1 MKKLICL
8 LLTLMLT
15 VLAAA
20 AEEEKTYNVWTMEKL
35 TGTSWNMDLDGDGT
49 ADAASVSYDLN
60 EYGDGAFTLTVN
72 GQSVKT
78 DGCSS
83 LYTDVYAM
91 KAGTMYYYYG
101 TLLFVS
107 EYGMSD
113 DLMTYCFFYTDGK
126 LMDAGRIPDIA
137 ANFIVSP
144 DGIITV
150 SERARHIGTWYYP
163 SEYMLARGLFYNE
176 EDFDEVY
183 AMCKIP
189 RDNYPMGM
197 IVKSR
202 VELQLLASRFDIA
215 PSLRIPADTQVILSS
230 SDDAAWLCVSSMDG
244 AAIGYLR
251 MSSIEY
257 MDYLNIGGKVLPV
270 DDVFDGIFYAD

>member
-8 LLTLMLT
+8 LLALTLT

-20 AEEEKTYNVWTMEKL
+20 AEEEKTYDVWTMEKL
-35 TGTSWNMDLDGDGT
+35 TGTSWSMDLDGDGT
-49 ADAASVSYDLN
+49 LETAFVTYDLN
-60 EYGDGAFTLTVN
+60 EYDDGAFTLTVN
-72 GQSVKT
+72 GQSIKT
-78 DGCSS
+78 DGCAS
-83 LYTDVYAM
+83 LYKDVYAM
-91 KAGTMYYYYG
+91 KVGTPRYYYG
-101 TLLFVS
+101 TLLFLS

-113 DLMTYCFFYTDGK
+113 DLLTYCFFYTDGK
-126 LMDAGRIPDIA
+126 LMDAGRIPDAA
-137 ANFIVSP
+137 ANFTVSP
-144 DGIITV
+144 GGIITV
-150 SERARHIGTWYYP
+150 SERAWHIGTWYYP

-197 IVKSR
+197 IVKSK
-202 VELQLLASRFDIA
+202 VELQLLASKFDIA
-215 PSLRIPADTQVILSS
+215 PSMRIPANTQVILAS
-230 SDDAAWLCVSSMDG
+230 SDDAAWLCVTTMDG
-244 AAIGYLR
+244 SVTGYLR